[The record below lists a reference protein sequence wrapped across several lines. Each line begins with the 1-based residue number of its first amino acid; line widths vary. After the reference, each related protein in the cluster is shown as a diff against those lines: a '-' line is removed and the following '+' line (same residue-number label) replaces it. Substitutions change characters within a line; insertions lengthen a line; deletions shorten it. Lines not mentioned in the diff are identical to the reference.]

1 MKTKVMLSACA
12 LAACFVGCTN
22 EDFLTEQTTGNSTT
36 ENGGIV
42 GADLVSHGMKISLAG
57 EGADTRATNGEW
69 EDGDQFGLAWYRFG
83 SADITNPQE
92 KSDWDGTS
100 GRWGT
105 YNDIYANHIFSY
117 NNGSFG
123 TVADVYQGAY
133 FLYMPYERL
142 GEVKPKTIAVNGEPQ
157 TADFDTERYNKA
169 LHLSAQDFISKDEA
183 VDENNQLQKEFY
195 LSPMVNV
202 MRVTA
207 TPETNISNNAYLQG
221 LNITGMR
228 VYATADENEGVFVT
242 NGELVPR
249 YIPKVVKEADG
260 GIDYEATQTA
270 MDEAAKGATGNRS
283 TILSNTGRLTSNYI
297 ETVVENPDYTLAAS
311 RDVRAFAWPIQ
322 EGVNY
327 ATNENPY
334 FYVYVGRLDENN
346 NNKETYKL
354 GCFGVYA
361 DQQNNSETVAKL
373 RNSLDATRT
382 AEDASLTKLLRNN
395 GKWAA
400 LGLPVTMNLA
410 NLDVYTN
417 DIRSIEQWN
426 DLVQLYNALFDV
438 MGDEAATA
446 LLENKVWVLTDRVV
460 FENGINTPDDIDI
473 TVQTSG
479 DGDMVIAGNVTWPE
493 NLNAAGYLNQL
504 VVNKGATLTFD
515 PSEAKTLDA
524 VIENHGTIRAG
535 EWASISNAQ
544 PNSFLNNSDGRVIV
558 EYGAYVYPVAGQEGV
573 IAYEI
578 SDSEPTTIR
587 NINTLIT
594 PETGGQLKGY
604 AQVNTLIINNT
615 TLDLNAPAAS
625 GNDGDRYET
634 GTPSTALKDL
644 SKVAIELN
652 NGAVEKVLGGTNSA
666 VASVTAVSGM
676 NTITDIKVKFIT
688 VDKEASLNV
697 ESVTEPK
704 KTPLTG
710 IETIINNG
718 KITFN
723 VDGEVNEVEN
733 YNHISVTNPY
743 TVTYRSIVQSNPEGD
758 QGSFSGNL
766 IPSYSPDPSALAVA
780 QRKVESA
787 WTTLKN
793 NESYKSVSALVDLVS
808 TIQSFAG
815 DNAPQTDAFISAL
828 NGWLEVYYGN
838 ENQNVTKGTVS
849 IEVLTLFQSVASYEF
864 FPA

>member
-22 EDFLTEQTTGNSTT
+22 EDFLTEQTTGNTTT

-57 EGADTRATNGEW
+57 EGANTRATNGEW

-83 SADITNPQE
+83 SADITSSQE

-100 GRWGT
+100 GWRT
-105 YNDIYANHIFSY
+105 YNNIYANHIFSY

-207 TPETNISNNAYLQG
+207 TPETNISNNDYLQG

-242 NGELVPR
+242 SGELVPR
-249 YIPKVVKEADG
+249 YIPKVVREEDG

-270 MDEAAKGATGNRS
+270 MDDAAKGATGRS
-283 TILSNTGRLTSNYI
+283 SAILSNTDRVTSNYI

-322 EGVNY
+322 EGVGY
-327 ATNENPY
+327 TADENPY
-334 FYVYVGRLDENN
+334 FYVYVGRLDE

-373 RNSLDATRT
+373 KNSLDATRT

-410 NLDVYTN
+410 NMDVYTN

-446 LLENKVWVLTDRVV
+446 LLKNKVWVLTDRVV
-460 FENGINTPDDIDI
+460 FENGINTPNDIDI

-493 NLNAAGYLNQL
+493 NLNAEGYLNQL
-504 VVNKGATLTFD
+504 VVNEGATLTFD

-524 VIENHGTIRAG
+524 VIVNHGTIRAG
-535 EWASISNAQ
+535 ELASISNAQ

-594 PETGGQLKGY
+594 PETVGQLKGY

-652 NGAVEKVLGGTNSA
+652 NGAVEKVLSGKNNA

-688 VDKEASLNV
+688 VNEGASLNV

-704 KTPLTG
+704 TSLTD
-710 IETIINNG
+710 IETIFNNG
-718 KITFN
+718 RITFN
-723 VDGEVNEVEN
+723 VDGEVNKVYN
-733 YNHISVTNPY
+733 YKHISVTNPY
-743 TVTYRSIVQSNPEGD
+743 IVTYRSIVQTNPEGD
-758 QGSFSGNL
+758 QGNFSGNL
-766 IPSYSPDPSALAVA
+766 TPAYNPNPSDLAAAQRQVEDAWNELRNNSSYS
-780 QRKVESA
+780 
-787 WTTLKN
+787 
-793 NESYKSVSALVDLVS
+793 SVSNLEGLVS
-808 TIQSFAG
+808 TIQSYDGVGAL
-815 DNAPQTDAFISAL
+815 QTEAFISAL
-828 NGWLEVYYGN
+828 NGWLKVYYGN
-838 ENQNVTKGTVS
+838 GNQNVTKGTVS
-849 IEVLTLFQSVASYEF
+849 VEVLTLFQSVASYKF

>member
-22 EDFLTEQTTGNSTT
+22 EDFLTEQTTGNATT

-83 SADITNPQE
+83 RADITKPQV

-100 GRWGT
+100 GWST

-207 TPETNISNNAYLQG
+207 TPETNIGNNDYLQG

-242 NGELVPR
+242 SGVLVPR
-249 YIPKVVKEADG
+249 YIPKVVREDG
-260 GIDYEATQTA
+260 GIDYETTQKN
-270 MDEAAKGATGNRS
+270 MDDAAQKATGKS
-283 TILSNTGRLTSNYI
+283 SAILSTTDRVISNYI

-322 EGVNY
+322 GGVNY
-327 ATNENPY
+327 ATDENPY
-334 FYVYVGRLDENN
+334 FYVYVGRLDEK
-346 NNKETYKL
+346 NKETYKL

-373 RNSLDATRT
+373 KNSLDATRT

-410 NLDVYTN
+410 NLDVYTG

-446 LLENKVWVLTDRVV
+446 LLANKVWVLTDRVV
-460 FENGINTPDDIDI
+460 FKNGINTPDDIDI

-479 DGDMVIAGNVTWPE
+479 DGDMVIAGDVTWPE

-504 VVNKGATLTFD
+504 VVNDGATLTFD

-535 EWASISNAQ
+535 ELASISNAQ
-544 PNSFLNNSDGRVIV
+544 PNSYLNNSDGRVIV

-625 GNDGDRYET
+625 GDDGDRYEE

-644 SKVAIELN
+644 SGVAIELN
-652 NGAVEKVLGGTNSA
+652 NGAVKKVLSGKNNA
-666 VASVTAVSGM
+666 VASVTAVSGT
-676 NTITDIKVKFIT
+676 NTITDIKVPTIT
-688 VDKEASLNV
+688 VNEGASLNV
-697 ESVTEPK
+697 ESVTDPK
-704 KTPLTG
+704 TSLTG
-710 IETIINNG
+710 IKTITNHG
-718 KITFN
+718 RITFN
-723 VDGEVNEVEN
+723 VDGEVNEVYN
-733 YNHISVTNPY
+733 YNHISVTHPY
-743 TVTYRSIVQSNPEGD
+743 KVTYRSIEQSNPEGD
-758 QGSFSGNL
+758 QGNFSGNL
-766 IPSYSPDPSALAVA
+766 VPSYRPDPTALAAA
-780 QRKVESA
+780 QKKVVDA
-787 WTTLKN
+787 WEVLKEN
-793 NESYKSVSALVDLVS
+793 NAYQSVSTLEGLVS
-808 TIQSFAG
+808 KIRSYDGQSAS
-815 DNAPQTDAFISAL
+815 QTESFIEAL
-828 NGWLEVYYGN
+828 NGWLKVYYN
-838 ENQNVTKGTVS
+838 ENKGVTKGNVS
-849 IEVLTLFQSVASYEF
+849 IEVLTLFEDVAFYEF

>member
-22 EDFLTEQTTGNSTT
+22 EDFLTEQTTGNTTT

-83 SADITNPQE
+83 SAEITDSQE
-92 KSDWDGTS
+92 KSDWDNETS
-100 GRWGT
+100 WRRV

-242 NGELVPR
+242 SGELVPR
-249 YIPKVVKEADG
+249 YIPKVVREEDG
-260 GIDYEATQTA
+260 GIDYEATQRA
-270 MDEAAKGATGNRS
+270 MDNAAQKATGKS
-283 TILSNTGRLTSNYI
+283 SAILSNSDRLVSNYI

-322 EGVNY
+322 GGVGY
-327 ATNENPY
+327 TTDENPY
-334 FYVYVGRLDENN
+334 FYVYVGRLDED
-346 NNKETYKL
+346 NKEAYKL

-361 DQQNNSETVAKL
+361 DQQNNSGTIAKL
-373 RNSLDATRT
+373 RNSLDATKA
-382 AEDASLTKLLRNN
+382 AENTSLTKLLRNN

-417 DIRSIEQWN
+417 DIHSIEQWN

-446 LLENKVWVLTDRVV
+446 LLENNVWVLTDRVV

-473 TVQTSG
+473 TVKTSE
-479 DGDMVIAGNVTWPE
+479 DGVMEIAGDVTWPE
-493 NLNAAGYLNQL
+493 NLNAAGYLDPL

-524 VIENHGTIRAG
+524 AIKNKGTIKAG
-535 EWASISNAQ
+535 EWASISKKK
-544 PNSFLNNSDGRVIV
+544 PNNFLDNSDGRVIV
-558 EYGAYVYPVAGQEGV
+558 EYGAYVYPETGKEGV

-578 SDSEPTTIR
+578 SDSKPTTIR

-594 PETGGQLKGY
+594 PETGGQLLGY

-615 TLDLNAPAAS
+615 TLDLNAVAAV
-625 GNDGDRYET
+625 GQDGDRYET
-634 GTPSTALKDL
+634 GTQSKVLNSL
-644 SKVAIELN
+644 EKVAIELN
-652 NGAVEKVLGGTNSA
+652 NGEVKKVLNGTNNA
-666 VASVTAVSGM
+666 VASVTAVSGT
-676 NTITDIKVKFIT
+676 NTITDIKVVPIIT
-688 VDKEASLNV
+688 VDEEASLNV

-704 KTPLTG
+704 TSLTD
-710 IETIINNG
+710 IETITNNG
-718 KITFN
+718 RITFN
-723 VDGEVNEVEN
+723 VDGEVNEVHN
-733 YNHISVTNPY
+733 FNHISVTHPY
-743 TVTYRSIVQSNPEGD
+743 KVTYRSIVQSNPEGD
-758 QGSFSGNL
+758 QGNFSGNL
-766 IPSYSPDPSALAVA
+766 VPAYSPNPSALAAA
-780 QRKVESA
+780 QRDVENA
-787 WTTLKN
+787 WETLSQN
-793 NESYKSVSALVDLVS
+793 ASYKNLDSLDDLVS
-808 TIQSFAG
+808 TIKSFASD
-815 DNAPQTDAFISAL
+815 DNATQTNAFIVAL
-828 NGWLEVYYGN
+828 NKWLSAYYGDTSH
-838 ENQNVTKGTVS
+838 NVSKASVS
-849 IEVLTLFQSVASYEF
+849 VEVLTLFQDVASFKF
-864 FPA
+864 FKP